1 MKGKPA
7 LDDISIRTD
16 LRPGD
21 IGHIVHLHGKLYKD
35 EYDYGI
41 EFESYVAEGLS
52 EFFKSYDPN
61 TNRAWICEHDDK
73 IVGFMLLMNR
83 GTAAQ
88 LRYFL
93 IIPDYRGIGL
103 GQRLMELYKEY
114 MLGCGYTSSYLWTT
128 SDLTAAA
135 GLYKKFGFQLTEE
148 KESDSFGKKT
158 VVMQKYELYV
168 A

>member
-1 MKGKPA
+1 MKRKTA
-7 LDDISIRTD
+7 LEDISIRTD

-21 IGHIVHLHGKLYKD
+21 FGHVVHLHGKLYKE

-52 EFFKSYDPN
+52 EFFKSYDPQ
-61 TNRAWICEHDDK
+61 TNRVWICEHHDK

-93 IIPDYRGIGL
+93 ILPEYRGIGL
-103 GQRLMELYKEY
+103 GQRLMELYMEY
-114 MLGCGYTSSYLWTT
+114 MLGCGYASSYLWTT

-148 KESDSFGKKT
+148 KESGSFGTKM
-158 VVMQKYELYV
+158 VLMQKYELHV

>member
-1 MKGKPA
+1 MQRKPA
-7 LDDISIRTD
+7 LDDITIRTD

-21 IGHIVHLHGKLYKD
+21 LGYITYLHGKLYKE

-52 EFFKSYDPN
+52 EFFEQYDPK
-61 TNRAWICEHDDK
+61 TNRVWICEHDQK

-93 IIPDYRGIGL
+93 ILPECRGIGL
-103 GQRLMELYKEY
+103 GQRLMELYMEY
-114 MLGCGYTSSYLWTT
+114 MLGCGYSSSYLWTT
-128 SDLTAAA
+128 SDLTVAA
-135 GLYKKFGFQLTEE
+135 GLYQKFGFHLTEE
-148 KESDSFGKKT
+148 KQSDLFGKN
-158 VVMQKYELYV
+158 VLMQKYEIHI

>member
-1 MKGKPA
+1 MKEKPT
-7 LDDISIRTD
+7 LDDISIRTE

-21 IGHIVHLHGKLYKD
+21 IGYIAHLHGKLYKD

-52 EFFKSYDPN
+52 EFFKSYDPK
-61 TNRAWICEHDDK
+61 TNRVWICEHNDE
-73 IVGFMLLMNR
+73 IIGFMLLMNR
-83 GTAAQ
+83 GAAAQ

-93 IIPDYRGIGL
+93 ISPEYRGIGL
-103 GQRLMELYKEY
+103 GQRLMELYMEY
-114 MLGCGYTSSYLWTT
+114 MLNCGYASSYLWTT

-148 KESDSFGKKT
+148 KPTDSFGKKA
-158 VVMQKYELYV
+158 VLMQKYELHI